1 MTSLQGHLLIASP
14 HLLAPAFVRA
24 VILMLGHDEDGALG
38 VVLNQ
43 PIKTT
48 ITALSGKVF
57 EEGFEWDKPLH
68 LGGPVPGSLTVL
80 HALGDLADREVLP
93 GVYHTAEAAK
103 VQEIIRRQPEP
114 SLVIANTSAWGPG
127 QLEGEFDTGS
137 WLTLPARA
145 EHIFWEW
152 ASGSLG
158 GVFQEVGAR
167 RLSRFLGLRVVPLD
181 PRWN

>member
-14 HLLAPAFVRA
+14 HLLTPAFVRA
-24 VILMLGHDEDGALG
+24 VILMLGHDEDGATG
-38 VVLNQ
+38 IILNQ
-43 PIKTT
+43 PIKTK

-80 HALGDLADREVLP
+80 HALGSLADREVLP
-93 GVYHTAEAAK
+93 GVYHTADGCK
-103 VQEIIRRQPEP
+103 VQAIIRRKVEP
-114 SLVIANTSAWGPG
+114 SLVIANSSAWGPG
-127 QLEGEFDTGS
+127 QLECEFGTGS

-145 EHIFWEW
+145 EHIFW
-152 ASGSLG
+152 G
-158 GVFQEVGAR
+158 GEVDLWEAVFEEAGAR
-167 RLSRFLGLRVVPLD
+167 RLSRFLGLRVVPND